1 MQLTLQA
8 NAATN
13 KQHDSAGNKHAN
25 EQVVECALVHA
36 AGNAVANKQP
46 HQGSHRRHCVCR
58 HVSLVKC
65 PHLDVPEHSGADN
78 QHDSIGGAY
87 HFLQAALQLML
98 RPAGCSIQKAG
109 GHPGFPSVVTLM
121 SPGAPQTAV
130 YHAPFFVLDKGHSSD
145 SNCSIQQM
153 HAAGLY
159 SVCALLAAAHQ
170 HPGPPW
176 GRSASRT

>member
-25 EQVVECALVHA
+25 EQVVECALVHP
-36 AGNAVANKQP
+36 AGNAVASKQP

-65 PHLDVPEHSGADN
+65 PHLDVPEYSGADN

-87 HFLQAALQLML
+87 HFLQAAGSFAANVAVQQVAQF
-98 RPAGCSIQKAG
+98 RKQVG
-109 GHPGFPSVVTLM
+109 TLASSQW
-121 SPGAPQTAV
+121 SP
-130 YHAPFFVLDKGHSSD
+130 
-145 SNCSIQQM
+145 
-153 HAAGLY
+153 
-159 SVCALLAAAHQ
+159 
-170 HPGPPW
+170 
-176 GRSASRT
+176 